1 MLSSCWFSF
10 HLTSLSSLGPNLEE
24 AEAWTEAGLRPSWA
38 ALAEEQRNKL
48 PDKVNCKR
56 VAEVRQC
63 GFSDGGVKKQKHEAR
78 SSRMASDQRTVTARG
93 AAESRTDLEDT
104 QPRFESQLCYIL
116 SPCL

>member
-10 HLTSLSSLGPNLEE
+10 HLTRLSSLGPNLEE

-38 ALAEEQRNKL
+38 ALAEGQRNKL

-56 VAEVRQC
+56 VAGVRQC

-93 AAESRTDLEDT
+93 AAESRWRA
-104 QPRFESQLCYIL
+104 QI
-116 SPCL
+116 